1 MTRGIPIRSLLAAAL
16 LVGAAACGDTE
27 QPDSVGAEPI
37 ATTTQPAT
45 TVPETT
51 VPETTAPETTA
62 PETTRPATVP
72 TTVDEEEPMPAP
84 TAPQGEWPES
94 VAEAVAALA
103 DDDGRD
109 PADIVVVRYER
120 VTWRDG
126 SLGCPDPDMAYT
138 QALVPGYRIELELD
152 GVTVWYHGSAD
163 GAPFRCDDPSTPA
176 EAGNPDA

>member
-45 TVPETT
+45 TQPATT
-51 VPETTAPETTA
+51 VPETTA

-72 TTVDEEEPMPAP
+72 TTIDEEEPMPAP